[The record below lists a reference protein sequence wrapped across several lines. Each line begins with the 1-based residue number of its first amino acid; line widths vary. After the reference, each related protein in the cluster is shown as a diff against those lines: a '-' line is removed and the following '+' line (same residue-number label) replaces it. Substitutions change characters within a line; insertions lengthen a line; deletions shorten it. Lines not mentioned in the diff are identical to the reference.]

1 MKTKLT
7 VLILCV
13 FTFAHFAN
21 AQQYVG
27 LDIRMPKV
35 EKVITITADGV
46 NLRKA
51 PSATA
56 PKLMRWCE
64 GESDA
69 CGYVWSDQ
77 KQYKGALPAGADKGQ
92 YYLVVSETPEWY
104 GVIAIEGISAYVSKK
119 FARQVEIQPITPEM
133 LTDVDSYGFECYQ
146 KPGITKGIYRGYAM
160 LDINGYESNGIM
172 FGRIVNGILVFN
184 HHTNG
189 VISYWEG
196 EKRISAEIKKDPN
209 YGEERVDIYYGPR
222 TGIKH
227 KSPDEEHISG
237 YEGANVLDMDKL
249 TTTEFAGLLENSGY
263 KKGMTSNSGELYVC
277 IDGEVVY
284 LCSYDLTNPV
294 FKTMT
299 VPANL
304 PKVAEIPN
312 PNDPKPV
319 APYKIYKEKPQ
330 CTYAWRG
337 LSIQEAY
344 INQDCTILKMQFDN
358 RLYHE
363 EWINI
368 NSNAFLKIP
377 GTNTV
382 AKLTKIKDISVS
394 PAHTRIGSNEVK
406 TFYLIFEPLPRT
418 TTVFDFYETTSS
430 RWKITGIR
438 MK

>member
-13 FTFAHFAN
+13 FAFAHFAN

-27 LDIRMPKV
+27 LDIRMPKIGKIIV
-35 EKVITITADGV
+35 LNADGV
-46 NLRKA
+46 NLRKS
-51 PSATA
+51 PSITA
-56 PKLMRWCE
+56 PKLM
-64 GESDA
+64 GEEDDM
-69 CGYVWSDQ
+69 GEYNDVFWSN
-77 KQYKGALPAGADKGQ
+77 QYKGGESITFMKDYPLIV
-92 YYLVVSETPEWY
+92 LRETEDWY
-104 GVIAIEGISAYVSKK
+104 GVPYMNRYQHHIVYVSKK
-119 FARQVEIQPITPEM
+119 FANEIQPQPVTPEFM
-133 LTDVDSYGFECYQ
+133 QSQNKLVV
-146 KPGITKGIYRGYAM
+146 TKGRYRGYFAVDVADEG
-160 LDINGYESNGIM
+160 DIQYC
-172 FGRIVNGILVFN
+172 FGRIVNGMAVCNHTVTCGIEVGDNALKRIKFEGFDGTSFPSIKFGSDVCRAFDAVTIPDFTKLTDNEMNTIIKKTKTLPFVDNESGYILVN
-184 HHTNG
+184 YKNELRWM
-189 VISYWEG
+189 SY
-196 EKRISAEIKKDPN
+196 N
-209 YGEERVDIYYGPR
+209 
-222 TGIKH
+222 
-227 KSPDEEHISG
+227 
-237 YEGANVLDMDKL
+237 L
-249 TTTEFAGLLENSGY
+249 
-263 KKGMTSNSGELYVC
+263 
-277 IDGEVVY
+277 
-284 LCSYDLTNPV
+284 SYPM
-294 FKTMT
+294 FKNITVT

-304 PKVAEIPN
+304 PNVAEKPN

>member
-13 FTFAHFAN
+13 FAFAHFAN

-27 LDIRMPKV
+27 LDIRMPKIGKIIV
-35 EKVITITADGV
+35 LDADGV
-46 NLRKA
+46 NLRKS
-51 PSATA
+51 PSITA
-56 PKLMRWCE
+56 PKLMGEEDDMGEYNDVFWSNQRKG
-64 GESDA
+64 GESITFMKDNPLMVL
-69 CGYVWSDQ
+69 Y
-77 KQYKGALPAGADKGQ
+77 
-92 YYLVVSETPEWY
+92 ETEDWY
-104 GVIAIEGISAYVSKK
+104 GVPYMNRYQHHIVYVSKK
-119 FARQVEIQPITPEM
+119 FAKEIQPQPVTPEF
-133 LTDVDSYGFECYQ
+133 LQSQNEFVV
-146 KPGITKGIYRGYAM
+146 TKGRYHGYFAVNVTDEGD
-160 LDINGYESNGIM
+160 LQYC
-172 FGRIVNGILVFN
+172 FGRIVNGMAVCNHTVACGIEVGDNALKRIKFEGFDGTSFPSIKFGSDVCRAFDAVTIPDFTKLTDNEMNTIIKKTKTLPFVDNESGYILVN
-184 HHTNG
+184 YKNELRWM
-189 VISYWEG
+189 SY
-196 EKRISAEIKKDPN
+196 N
-209 YGEERVDIYYGPR
+209 
-222 TGIKH
+222 
-227 KSPDEEHISG
+227 
-237 YEGANVLDMDKL
+237 L
-249 TTTEFAGLLENSGY
+249 
-263 KKGMTSNSGELYVC
+263 
-277 IDGEVVY
+277 
-284 LCSYDLTNPV
+284 SYPM
-294 FKTMT
+294 FKNMTMT

-319 APYKIYKEKPQ
+319 VPYKIHKVNPQ

-337 LSIQEAY
+337 LSVQEAY
-344 INQDCTILKMQFDN
+344 IDQDCTILKMQFDN

-368 NSNAFLKIP
+368 NSGAFLKIP